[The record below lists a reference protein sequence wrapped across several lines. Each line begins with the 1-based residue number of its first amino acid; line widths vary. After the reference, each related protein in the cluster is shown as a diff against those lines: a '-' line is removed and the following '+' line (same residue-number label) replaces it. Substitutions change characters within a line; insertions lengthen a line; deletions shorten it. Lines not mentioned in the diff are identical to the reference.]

1 MSEQPPQEQIPTPE
15 KSAEELYLDAI
26 EKKRDTLS
34 AFHMMNSFR
43 KSRSPEE
50 MSPEELEQYK
60 VLREDWRSKKEAS
73 FDSWD
78 LLPEEKQQE
87 LTALGNRL
95 EDVQVKLASLRE
107 DKKEEEQE
115 EVERVEE
122 NLAVL
127 MPEIPTI
134 AQPEETPSI
143 QSDREEDLTGEA
155 RIRPDQETETPEF
168 IPDKPE
174 RELAFTLER
183 QRAFSEMPKVGLGQD
198 LKDAVKKGYESVS
211 SGEAWEKAQAKYRW
225 AKELVKDKTKNSWSW
240 LKERGKGVA
249 SFGLWEFYQAEKLRK
264 KTKETS
270 VNVQALSTLIQGEM
284 NLNPDEAEEEAWE
297 TMNALKYAGIE
308 TSSAPEF
315 LEASKYITLRKAK
328 ENEEEIGYIVKTAR
342 EELREKLGIGK
353 GAFKEYRKES
363 GQKLSPEDEKRFE
376 DALRLEL
383 NKVRIRQGAKD
394 VAGFAK
400 LMRQNLDE
408 RWKWR
413 YVWGG
418 AEMALWATGI
428 SWWMLSKEAAA
439 TVMTAGTEQATEQ
452 AFTQAMNE
460 NIWTTLKEMALN
472 GPQNLNLDNT
482 TLQELSQKVL
492 DINKM
497 YEPEWINNAIEGLKS
512 SRILPQGMPIQ
523 IPPEVMKVLGF

>member
-174 RELAFTLER
+174 RE
-183 QRAFSEMPKVGLGQD
+183 
-198 LKDAVKKGYESVS
+198 
-211 SGEAWEKAQAKYRW
+211 
-225 AKELVKDKTKNSWSW
+225 
-240 LKERGKGVA
+240 
-249 SFGLWEFYQAEKLRK
+249 
-264 KTKETS
+264 
-270 VNVQALSTLIQGEM
+270 
-284 NLNPDEAEEEAWE
+284 
-297 TMNALKYAGIE
+297 
-308 TSSAPEF
+308 
-315 LEASKYITLRKAK
+315 
-328 ENEEEIGYIVKTAR
+328 
-342 EELREKLGIGK
+342 
-353 GAFKEYRKES
+353 
-363 GQKLSPEDEKRFE
+363 
-376 DALRLEL
+376 
-383 NKVRIRQGAKD
+383 
-394 VAGFAK
+394 
-400 LMRQNLDE
+400 
-408 RWKWR
+408 
-413 YVWGG
+413 
-418 AEMALWATGI
+418 
-428 SWWMLSKEAAA
+428 
-439 TVMTAGTEQATEQ
+439 
-452 AFTQAMNE
+452 
-460 NIWTTLKEMALN
+460 
-472 GPQNLNLDNT
+472 
-482 TLQELSQKVL
+482 
-492 DINKM
+492 
-497 YEPEWINNAIEGLKS
+497 
-512 SRILPQGMPIQ
+512 
-523 IPPEVMKVLGF
+523 